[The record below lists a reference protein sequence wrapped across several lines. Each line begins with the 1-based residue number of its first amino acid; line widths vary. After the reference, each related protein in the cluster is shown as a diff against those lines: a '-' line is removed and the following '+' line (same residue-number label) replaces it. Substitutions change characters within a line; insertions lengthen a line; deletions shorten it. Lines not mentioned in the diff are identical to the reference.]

1 MLLTGTFRRSIDEKL
16 RFAIPK
22 SLRDAIGFPQNSV
35 LYLAPGTDET
45 LALYPEQSF
54 SRLAEKLEQGPP
66 NAREVRAFSRL
77 FFAQVQRLE
86 IDKLGRVRLPIESA
100 QMVSVRR
107 EIVLLGV
114 HDHMEVWD
122 TQRWEAYLS
131 RTQPHYDQLT
141 DLAFSGRPADTASA
155 SAGEDRLA
163 ELPDVSVRPA
173 QPR

>member
-22 SLRDAIGFPQNSV
+22 SLRDAFEFPQNSV

-66 NAREVRAFSRL
+66 NAKEVRAFSRL
-77 FFAQVQRLE
+77 FFAQVQRVE
-86 IDKLGRVRLPIESA
+86 VDKLGRVRLPVESA
-100 QMVSVRR
+100 QLVSVRK
-107 EIVLLGV
+107 EIILLGV

-122 TQRWEAYLS
+122 TERWDAYLS
-131 RTQPHYDQLT
+131 RTQPHYDELADQ
-141 DLAFSGRPADTASA
+141 AFSGSPAATTPAASDNDQRGKRP
-155 SAGEDRLA
+155 
-163 ELPDVSVRPA
+163 VSSRP
-173 QPR
+173 PTD